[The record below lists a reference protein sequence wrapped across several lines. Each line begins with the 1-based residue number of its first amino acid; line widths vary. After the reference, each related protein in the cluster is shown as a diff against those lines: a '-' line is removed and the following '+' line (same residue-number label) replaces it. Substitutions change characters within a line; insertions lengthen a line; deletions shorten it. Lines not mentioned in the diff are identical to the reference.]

1 MVQGMKADLFLVTRL
16 TPGQTEQ
23 IESKRMKS
31 LRHVRLLCSTH
42 SILRRSS
49 KIVNIFD
56 KITIL

>member
-1 MVQGMKADLFLVTRL
+1 MKADLFLVMRL

-31 LRHVRLLCSTH
+31 LWHVRLLCSTR

-49 KIVNIFD
+49 KIVNIFH

>member
-1 MVQGMKADLFLVTRL
+1 MKADLFLVTRL

-31 LRHVRLLCSTH
+31 LWHVRLLCSTH